1 MIHKVVYYDESFES
15 GWVNPSVAKEIANY
29 LSGQGFTIVNAVQLK
44 DLMVST
50 LKGEV
55 VNPVVVFAMDKAP
68 NTIMDSTDA
77 NCLVRQFL
85 DRGAR
90 IVWIGDIPFWNIAV
104 ENDKKEHLSK
114 EESQR
119 IEAYYQMGAHMSLLG
134 VNPVIR
140 TSSCEMANITKQGKN
155 FRLNHKW
162 SGVRPI
168 EVSTGVRLKS
178 NAVNAKLAIYGSSF
192 HSAPSL
198 TFQKDRSLMILA
210 KSTYMTGRPI
220 ILLER
225 KRRIPIKAELSL
237 SPKIDLDY
245 PENTE
250 EVKPEKNEFW
260 GVYANAWFKNFN
272 RSKPFSGF
280 LRLWDYNIKVIT
292 DEMLKELQDISL
304 TGY

>member
-1 MIHKVVYYDESFES
+1 MIHKVVYYDELFES
-15 GWVNPSVAKEIANY
+15 GWVNLSVAKEIANY
-29 LSGQGFTIVNAVQLK
+29 LSGKGFTIVNAVQLK

-55 VNPVVVFAMDKAP
+55 INPVVVFAMDKAP
-68 NTIMDSTDA
+68 YTIMDSTDA

-104 ENDKKEHLSK
+104 ENDKKESLNK

-140 TSSCEMANITKQGKN
+140 TSSLEMVNITKQGKN
-155 FRLNHKW
+155 FRLSHKW
-162 SGVRPI
+162 SGVRPV

-178 NAVNAKLAIYGSSF
+178 NLGNSKLAIRGSAF
-192 HSAPSL
+192 QNAPFL
-198 TFQKDRSLMILA
+198 TFQKDRGLMILA
-210 KSTYMTGRPI
+210 KSAYMTGRPI

-225 KRRIPIKAELSL
+225 KRIPIKAELSL

-272 RSKPFSGF
+272 RSRPFSGF
-280 LRLWDYNIKVIT
+280 LRLWDCNIKVIT
-292 DEMLKELQDISL
+292 DEMLKELHNISL